1 MSWWRWSTA
10 PYWLGVQ
17 PARSSTIHG
26 SSRPFSGDQKPR
38 FRGQVQ
44 LLRKYALLVV
54 AMMSIAAVLTAC
66 GENNVGSGGKFGQG
80 SSRHAA
86 LRSEPTPA
94 PTKAPA
100 APPTAQQAA
109 ARATPAPAPPPAA
122 QPPRSR

>member
-1 MSWWRWSTA
+1 MRWWRWSTA
-10 PYWLGVQ
+10 PYWLGGQ

-66 GENNVGSGGKFGQG
+66 GENNVGSGGKFRQG
-80 SSRHAA
+80 NSRQAA
-86 LRSEPTPA
+86 LGNEA
-94 PTKAPA
+94 PPSPSHAPPA
-100 APPTAQQAA
+100 APTPPLAGPPT
-109 ARATPAPAPPPAA
+109 RPPGPPPTHD
-122 QPPRSR
+122 

>member
-1 MSWWRWSTA
+1 MRWWRWSTA
-10 PYWLGVQ
+10 PYWLGGQ

-80 SSRHAA
+80 NSGQAA
-86 LRSEPTPA
+86 LGNEPTPSPSKA
-94 PTKAPA
+94 PTA
-100 APPTAQQAA
+100 APTAPQAGPPP
-109 ARATPAPAPPPAA
+109 RAPAPPPP
-122 QPPRSR
+122 QKPPG